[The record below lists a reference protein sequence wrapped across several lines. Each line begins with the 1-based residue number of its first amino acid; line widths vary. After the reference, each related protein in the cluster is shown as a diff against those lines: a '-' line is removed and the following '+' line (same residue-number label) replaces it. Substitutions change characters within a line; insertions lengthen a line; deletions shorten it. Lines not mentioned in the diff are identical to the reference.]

1 MFKEMEIVKFKI
13 RKKLSLFMTACVL
26 ATGLMSGCSSQ
37 QVISETQNGTQSG
50 NAKGRFVENEV
61 SLPDNISMIS
71 STGKS
76 KDGELTLF

>member
-1 MFKEMEIVKFKI
+1 MEIVKFKI

-61 SLPDNISMIS
+61 SLPDNLREKARTANLRCLDIRRM
-71 STGKS
+71 
-76 KDGELTLF
+76 EQR

>member
-50 NAKGRFVENEV
+50 KSEAKR
-61 SLPDNISMIS
+61 S
-71 STGKS
+71 
-76 KDGELTLF
+76 